1 MNDEKTE
8 ATAQSRREFCVA
20 ACHAATAVALGSILQ
35 SCGGGGNPAGPSG
48 GGGSPAPPL
57 TVINVT
63 PAGGA
68 ATLTVDGASPLAAVG
83 SAAMV
88 RAGSS
93 GDLLVAR
100 TAQDI
105 FSALT
110 ATCTHEACTINGFRS
125 PNFVCPCHG
134 SQFST
139 SGQVING
146 PATRG
151 LRTYPTQ
158 FSGNTLTITL

>member
-1 MNDEKTE
+1 MSDEKISTS
-8 ATAQSRREFCVA
+8 AHSRRDFCVA
-20 ACHAATAVALGSILQ
+20 ACHAASALAVGSVLQ

-48 GGGSPAPPL
+48 GGTPAPSLPVVNA
-57 TVINVT
+57 TT
-63 PAGGA
+63 AGGA
-68 ATLTVDGASPLAAVG
+68 ATVTIDAASPLATVG
-83 SAAMV
+83 NAALV

-100 TAQDI
+100 TAQDT

-134 SQFST
+134 SQFTT
-139 SGQVING
+139 SGQVVNG
-146 PATRG
+146 PATRA

-158 FSGNTLTITL
+158 FAGTTLTITL